1 MNKLINRSWISI
13 ILCGL
18 VLVAILATMPDMGK
32 LVREKGQAE
41 IEEHYSYSVANNI
54 LKELDGVDKGE
65 NVMDIIVVYHMD
77 KKLSQ
82 KELDSIKDKISNL
95 ESSQDKY
102 GIKKILNVF
111 TNEDIKEQVLSEDGT
126 TLLVPISIEKKGR
139 TVDEIRD
146 ELSGELKVDG
156 VEYYATG
163 SDLIMEDFVKTV
175 EVGVQKTELIT
186 VILIIIIL
194 MLIFR
199 SPTAPFVILI
209 NVGLTYLISKGIVLQ
224 LVDKL
229 NFTISNFTN
238 VFLIL
243 VLFGIGT
250 DYSMLLLMRF
260 KEELHNGA
268 DKNTAI
274 INTYRTAGKTV
285 LISSLTI
292 LIGFSCLMLSQF
304 KIYRSGSAVAVGVAV
319 LMIMLFSFFPA
330 MMKLLGKYI
339 FWSPLKVP
347 GHSESKMWEKISRF
361 STKQP
366 YLALLFVLVIC
377 GLFYFHTGTLSYN
390 SMNEVGKNYSSVKGF
405 DVIAD
410 KFGIGK
416 ALPVTIAIK
425 NNGTMNNQNTLSEI
439 DDITEAIKSVDGVEQ
454 VYSVTQPKGERIE
467 ELYIDDQT
475 NELVNGVDDAKDGVD
490 EINNGLEGAI
500 NEIQSKDIDT
510 ERWINSKKALMT

>member
-54 LKELDGVDKGE
+54 LKEMDDVDKGE
-65 NVMDIIVVYHMD
+65 SAMDIIVVYHSD
-77 KKLSQ
+77 EQLSQ
-82 KELDSIKDKISNL
+82 EDLNSIKEKISHL
-95 ESSQDKY
+95 ENGQDKY

-126 TLLVPISIEKKGR
+126 TLLVPISIEKQNR
-139 TVDEIRD
+139 TVDEISG
-146 ELSGELKVDG
+146 ELSSELKVDG
-156 VEYYATG
+156 IEYNATG
-163 SDLIMEDFVKTV
+163 SDLILEDFVKTV
-175 EVGVQKTELIT
+175 EAGVKKTELIT

-199 SPTAPFVILI
+199 SPTVPFVILI

-292 LIGFSCLMLSQF
+292 LIGFSCLVLSQF

-319 LMIMLFSFFPA
+319 CSSDMWPVLFS
-330 MMKLLGKYI
+330 Y
-339 FWSPLKVP
+339 
-347 GHSESKMWEKISRF
+347 R
-361 STKQP
+361 
-366 YLALLFVLVIC
+366 
-377 GLFYFHTGTLSYN
+377 N
-390 SMNEVGKNYSSVKGF
+390 SF
-405 DVIAD
+405 
-410 KFGIGK
+410 
-416 ALPVTIAIK
+416 L
-425 NNGTMNNQNTLSEI
+425 
-439 DDITEAIKSVDGVEQ
+439 
-454 VYSVTQPKGERIE
+454 
-467 ELYIDDQT
+467 
-475 NELVNGVDDAKDGVD
+475 
-490 EINNGLEGAI
+490 
-500 NEIQSKDIDT
+500 
-510 ERWINSKKALMT
+510 